1 MAFRVDLLTPDP
13 AHDGAMTLAPERPD
27 LDGTA
32 AGRRGSSTSSAA
44 VTQAPSAVVMVRP
57 HHFTPNPQTLVDN
70 EFMSVPDAP
79 PDEVA
84 RAAYLE
90 VTAMAGRLGAEGVEV
105 HLVED
110 TGRATPDS
118 VFPNNWFTTHHDGNL
133 VLYPMRSPVRR
144 WERRADVVGALY
156 GHYAIGR
163 TRDYSAWEEVGRYLE
178 GTGAMVL
185 DHLQRIAY
193 VCRSRRADERLLEL
207 FCAEHGYRPVVFD
220 ATDRDGVAVYHTNV
234 MMAVGT
240 EVAIVALETVR
251 DLTQR
256 ARLVH
261 ELEQSG
267 RDVVSITE
275 EQMGEFAG
283 NALEV
288 RARDHPLLVMSSR
301 GWRSLDRGQ
310 RRRLEAAHAVL
321 PVDVPTIE
329 HAGGSARCM
338 LAGIHAPRRGA

>member
-1 MAFRVDLLTPDP
+1 
-13 AHDGAMTLAPERPD
+13 MTLAPERRQVAQQDD
-27 LDGTA
+27 LRPSCPGA
-32 AGRRGSSTSSAA
+32 ATSPG
-44 VTQAPSAVVMVRP
+44 QAPAAVVMVRP

-70 EFMSVPDAP
+70 EFMSVPDAA

-84 RAAYLE
+84 RAAYAE
-90 VTAMAGRLGAEGVEV
+90 VTTMAGRLVEEGVQV

-110 TGRATPDS
+110 TGRSTPDS
-118 VFPNNWFTTHHDGNL
+118 VFPNNWFTTHADGSL

-156 GHYAIGR
+156 GHYAISR

-178 GTGAMVL
+178 GTGVMVL
-185 DHLQRIAY
+185 DHVGRIAY
-193 VCRSRRADERLLEL
+193 VCRSGRADERLLEL

-220 ATDRDGVAVYHTNV
+220 ATDRAGVPVYHTNV

-240 EVAIVALETVR
+240 EVAVVALETVR

-267 RDVVSITE
+267 REVVSITE

-288 RARDHPLLVMSSR
+288 RAGDHPLLVISSR

-338 LAGIHAPRRGA
+338 LAGIHAPRRTA

>member
-1 MAFRVDLLTPDP
+1 
-13 AHDGAMTLAPERPD
+13 MTLAPERHDVPD
-27 LDGTA
+27 QHHGLRRPLPPSAPTGTA
-32 AGRRGSSTSSAA
+32 
-44 VTQAPSAVVMVRP
+44 QAPSAVVMVRP
-57 HHFTPNPQTLVDN
+57 HHFTPNPETLVDN
-70 EFMSVPDAP
+70 EFMSVPDAA

-84 RAAYLE
+84 RAAYRE
-90 VTAMAGRLGAEGVEV
+90 VTTMAERLGREGVEV

-118 VFPNNWFTTHHDGNL
+118 VFPNNWFSTHPDGSL

-156 GHYAIGR
+156 GSYDVTR

-178 GTGAMVL
+178 GTGVLVL
-185 DHLQRIAY
+185 DHVDRIAY
-193 VCRSRRADERLLEL
+193 VCRSGRADERLLEL

-220 ATDRDGVAVYHTNV
+220 ATDTAGVPIYHTNV

-240 EVAIVALETVR
+240 EVAVVTLETVR
-251 DLTQR
+251 DVRQR

-267 RDVVSITE
+267 REVVSITE

-288 RARDHPLLVMSSR
+288 RADDHPLLVMSSR
-301 GWRSLDRGQ
+301 GWRSLDRSQ

-338 LAGIHAPRRGA
+338 LAGIHAPRRAG